1 MSQLSSKANVGLI
14 TTVVAAVI
22 LSIVGMSDN
31 TSNGLLADNVK
42 ETSRDFRSHEKLF
55 THPGAAN
62 EFVHLNKEL
71 DQIQMDQDLTQTLL
85 AQNQKLLCK
94 LTKEC

>member
-1 MSQLSSKANVGLI
+1 MGQLSSKTNVGLL
-14 TTVVAAVI
+14 TAVI
-22 LSIVGMSDN
+22 SAVLLSIVGMSDN

-42 ETSRDFRSHEKLF
+42 ENTREFRSHEKLF

-62 EFVHLNKEL
+62 EFTHLNKEL
-71 DQIQMDQDLTQTLL
+71 NEIQADQDLTQALL